1 MANEQNLREP
11 WKPGQSGNP
20 KGRPKNRVPEQLV
33 TIFGSKAKAKKFYCL
48 SATEINEWEAAI
60 LTLSAEDLKVLAK
73 WSGAPSYPK
82 GLAIAVLSDMKIES
96 PDDMVTAAKAIF
108 EKYGCAVLLKGGH
121 AMNDAN
127 DLLYT
132 EEGSQWFYGKKIDNP
147 NTHGTGCTLSSAIAS
162 NLAKGMSM
170 KDAVEKGKEY
180 ISLALGAMLNL
191 GAGSGPM
198 NHGFAVTTDWEVTK

>member
-82 GLAIAVLSDMKIES
+82 GLAIAVLSDMKNGKTTTLDKLRER
-96 PDDMVTAAKAIF
+96 
-108 EKYGCAVLLKGGH
+108 
-121 AMNDAN
+121 
-127 DLLYT
+127 
-132 EEGSQWFYGKKIDNP
+132 QYGKP
-147 NTHGTGCTLSSAIAS
+147 TQR
-162 NLAKGMSM
+162 M
-170 KDAVEKGKEY
+170 
-180 ISLALGAMLNL
+180 
-191 GAGSGPM
+191 
-198 NHGFAVTTDWEVTK
+198 EVTGKDGAELIPARTLTKEEAQELFKDLQENY